1 MGFLETIFGK
11 SHIEEV
17 DTRADLENWNDIV
30 YTRKDLDMN
39 DPVQRREYIGSCL
52 QQMEEAARELDS
64 LELEYY
70 DVTSHLRDIEEI
82 DALPEAQRMEI
93 NECAQKILDSEQQRE
108 KFSRRKSKMTEDE
121 YERMERLAGEAKGG
135 IKKLAEAEDYQKKI
149 KSDLKRLDGEHQAY
163 LYRQEELER
172 TMDSC
177 KKLIIVVAVT
187 LAVIFVVLMV
197 LHRMLRL
204 NVAYGYMVSVLLA
217 ALSLTLLFINNSNA
231 EVELKGVNKSI
242 SRLIMLQNQVKIRY
256 VNNTNLLDYLCL
268 KFRVNNAKELKSLYG
283 KYLQEVK
290 EREAYEDA
298 QKNLDVNQ
306 KDLVYMLRCL
316 RIKDPEIWV
325 HQVEALLSHN
335 EEVEIRHSLNVQRQ
349 SLRRRMEYNR
359 DVVAGNAKR
368 EIEDMAKLYPE
379 YTQEILDMVSRYE
392 EKYPAF

>member
-11 SHIEEV
+11 THTEEV
-17 DTRADLENWNDIV
+17 TRNTDLENWNDIV

-82 DALPEAQRMEI
+82 DALPEVQRMEI

-121 YERMERLAGEAKGG
+121 YERMERLASEAKGG

-163 LYRQEELER
+163 LYRQEELEK

-177 KKLIIVVAVT
+177 KKLIVVVAIT
-187 LAVIFVVLMV
+187 LAVIFIGLMI

-217 ALSLTLLFINNSNA
+217 AVSLTLLFINNSNA
-231 EVELKGVNKSI
+231 EIELKGVNKSI

-256 VNNTNLLDYLCL
+256 VNNTNLIDYLCL

-306 KDLVYMLRCL
+306 KDLVYMLRRL
-316 RIKDPEIWV
+316 RIKDPDIWV

>member
-1 MGFLETIFGK
+1 
-11 SHIEEV
+11 
-17 DTRADLENWNDIV
+17 
-30 YTRKDLDMN
+30 
-39 DPVQRREYIGSCL
+39 
-52 QQMEEAARELDS
+52 
-64 LELEYY
+64 
-70 DVTSHLRDIEEI
+70 
-82 DALPEAQRMEI
+82 MEI

-187 LAVIFVVLMV
+187 LAVIFVALMV

-306 KDLVYMLRCL
+306 KDLVYMLRRL

>member
-11 SHIEEV
+11 THEEEI
-17 DTRADLENWNDIV
+17 TRNSDLENWNDIV

-39 DPVQRREYIGSCL
+39 DPVQRREYVGSCL
-52 QQMEEAARELDS
+52 AQMEEAAKELDS

-82 DALPEAQRMEI
+82 DALPEAQRQEI
-93 NECAQKILDSEQQRE
+93 NDCAQKILDSEQQRE
-108 KFSRRKSKMTEDE
+108 KFSRRKSKMTEEE
-121 YERMERLAGEAKGG
+121 YERMERLQSEAKGG

-163 LYRQEELER
+163 LYREEELEK
-172 TMDSC
+172 TMDFC
-177 KKLIIVVAVT
+177 KKMIIVVAVT
-187 LAVIFVVLMV
+187 LVLIFVVLMI
-197 LHRMLRL
+197 LHSTLKL
-204 NVAYGYMVSVLLA
+204 NVSYGYMVSVLLA
-217 ALSLTLLFINNSNA
+217 AVALTLLFINNSNS

-256 VNNTNLLDYLCL
+256 VNNTNLIDYLCL
-268 KFRVNNAKELKSLYG
+268 KFRVNNAKELKTLYS

-306 KDLVYMLRCL
+306 KDLVYMLRRL

-368 EIEDMAKLYPE
+368 EIEDMAKQYPE

>member
-1 MGFLETIFGK
+1 MGFLENIFGK
-11 SHIEEV
+11 SRPAEAAGKAEY
-17 DTRADLENWNDIV
+17 ENWNDIV
-30 YTRKDLDMN
+30 YTRKDLDID

-52 QQMEEAARELDS
+52 QQMEEAARELDG
-64 LELEYY
+64 LEMEYY
-70 DVTSHLRDIEEI
+70 DVTSHLRDMEEI
-82 DALPEAQRMEI
+82 DALPEPQRQEI
-93 NECAQKILDSEQQRE
+93 NECAQKIIDSEQKRE
-108 KFSRRKSKMTEDE
+108 KFSKRKSKMTEDE
-121 YERMERLAGEAKGG
+121 YERMERLQSEARKG

-149 KSDLKRLDGEHQAY
+149 KNDLKRLDGEHQAY
-163 LYRQEELER
+163 IFREEELLNS
-172 TMDSC
+172 MDNC
-177 KKLIIVVAVT
+177 RKLIIVVAIT
-187 LAVIFVVLMV
+187 LALVFGLLIV
-197 LHRMLRL
+197 LHNLLKL
-204 NVAYGYMVSVLLA
+204 NVAYGYMISVLMA
-217 ALSLTLLFINNSNA
+217 AIALTYLFIRNSNA
-231 EVELKGVNKSI
+231 QIELKGVTKSI

-256 VNNTNLLDYLCL
+256 VNNTNLIDYLCL
-268 KFRVNNAKELKSLYG
+268 KFRVNNARELKALYE

-306 KDLVYMLRCL
+306 KDLVYMLKRL

-368 EIEDMAKLYPE
+368 EIEDMAQQYPE

-392 EKYPAF
+392 EKYPSF

>member
-11 SHIEEV
+11 THEEEIA
-17 DTRADLENWNDIV
+17 RNADLENWNDIV

-39 DPVQRREYIGSCL
+39 DPVQRREYVGSCL
-52 QQMEEAARELDS
+52 AQMEEAARELDS

-82 DALPEAQRMEI
+82 DALPEDKRQEI

-108 KFSRRKSKMTEDE
+108 KFSRRKSKMTEEE
-121 YERMERLAGEAKGG
+121 YERMERLQSEAKSGY
-135 IKKLAEAEDYQKKI
+135 KKLAEAEDYQKKI

-163 LYRQEELER
+163 IYREEELEK
-172 TMDSC
+172 TMDFC
-177 KKLIIVVAVT
+177 KKMIIVVAVT
-187 LAVIFVVLMV
+187 LALIFVVLMI
-197 LHRMLRL
+197 LHSTLKL
-204 NVAYGYMVSVLLA
+204 NVTYGYMVSVLLA
-217 ALSLTLLFINNSNA
+217 AVALTLLFINNSNA

-256 VNNTNLLDYLCL
+256 VNNTNLIDYMCL
-268 KFRVNNAKELKSLYG
+268 KFRVNNAKELKSLYN

-306 KDLVYMLRCL
+306 KDLVYMLKRL

-368 EIEDMAKLYPE
+368 EIEDMAKQYPE

>member
-204 NVAYGYMVSVLLA
+204 NVTYGYMVSVLLA

-231 EVELKGVNKSI
+231 EIELKGVNKSI

-306 KDLVYMLRCL
+306 KDLVYMLRRL

>member
-1 MGFLETIFGK
+1 MGFLEAIFGK
-11 SHIEEV
+11 SRSEENV
-17 DTRADLENWNDIV
+17 RSSELDNWNDIV
-30 YTRKDLDMN
+30 YTRKDLDMD

-52 QQMEEAARELDS
+52 QQMEEAARELDG

-70 DVTSHLRDIEEI
+70 DVTSHLRDMEEI
-82 DALPEAQRMEI
+82 DALPPQQRLEI
-93 NECAQKILDSEQQRE
+93 NECAQKIINSEQQRE
-108 KFSRRKSKMTEDE
+108 KYKQRKSKMTEEE
-121 YERMERLAGEAKGG
+121 YERMERLQSEAKKG

-149 KSDLKRLDGEHQAY
+149 KNDLKRLDSEHQAY
-163 LYRQEELER
+163 EFRENELVS
-172 TMDSC
+172 TMENC
-177 KKLIIVVAVT
+177 RKLVIVVAVA
-187 LAVIFVVLMV
+187 LALAFIVLMV
-197 LHRMLRL
+197 LHRVLGL
-204 NVAYGYMVSVLLA
+204 NVTYGYMISVLMA
-217 ALSLTLLFINNSNA
+217 AVSMTLLFIHGSNA
-231 EVELKGVNKSI
+231 ESEIKGVNKSI

-256 VNNTNLLDYLCL
+256 VNNTNLIDYLCL
-268 KFRVNNAKELKSLYG
+268 KFRVNNARELKALYE
-283 KYLQEVK
+283 KFLQEVK

-306 KDLVYMLRCL
+306 KDLVYMLKRL

-368 EIEDMAKLYPE
+368 EIEDMAQQYPE

-392 EKYPAF
+392 ERYPGM

>member
-204 NVAYGYMVSVLLA
+204 NVTYGYMVSVLLA
-217 ALSLTLLFINNSNA
+217 ALSLTLLFINYSNA
-231 EVELKGVNKSI
+231 EIELKGVNKSI

-306 KDLVYMLRCL
+306 KDLVYMLRRL

>member
-1 MGFLETIFGK
+1 MGFLENIFGK

-121 YERMERLAGEAKGG
+121 YERMERLAGETKGG

-204 NVAYGYMVSVLLA
+204 NVTYGYMVSVLLA

-231 EVELKGVNKSI
+231 EIELKGVNKSI

-306 KDLVYMLRCL
+306 KDLVYMLRRL

>member
-1 MGFLETIFGK
+1 M
-11 SHIEEV
+11 
-17 DTRADLENWNDIV
+17 
-30 YTRKDLDMN
+30 
-39 DPVQRREYIGSCL
+39 
-52 QQMEEAARELDS
+52 
-64 LELEYY
+64 
-70 DVTSHLRDIEEI
+70 
-82 DALPEAQRMEI
+82 
-93 NECAQKILDSEQQRE
+93 
-108 KFSRRKSKMTEDE
+108 
-121 YERMERLAGEAKGG
+121 
-135 IKKLAEAEDYQKKI
+135 
-149 KSDLKRLDGEHQAY
+149 
-163 LYRQEELER
+163 
-172 TMDSC
+172 
-177 KKLIIVVAVT
+177 
-187 LAVIFVVLMV
+187 
-197 LHRMLRL
+197 
-204 NVAYGYMVSVLLA
+204 
-217 ALSLTLLFINNSNA
+217 FINNSNA
-231 EVELKGVNKSI
+231 EIELKGVNKSI

-306 KDLVYMLRCL
+306 KDLVYMLRRL

>member
-217 ALSLTLLFINNSNA
+217 AISLTLLFINNSNA

-306 KDLVYMLRCL
+306 KDLVYMLRRL

>member
-197 LHRMLRL
+197 LHIMLRL
-204 NVAYGYMVSVLLA
+204 NVTYGYMVSVLLA

-306 KDLVYMLRCL
+306 KDLVYMLRRL

>member
-1 MGFLETIFGK
+1 MGFLENIFGK

-121 YERMERLAGEAKGG
+121 YERMERLAGETKGG

-204 NVAYGYMVSVLLA
+204 NVTYGYMVSVLLA

-231 EVELKGVNKSI
+231 EIELKGVNKSI

-268 KFRVNNAKELKSLYG
+268 KFRVNNAKELKSLYE

-306 KDLVYMLRCL
+306 KDLVYMLRRL

>member
-11 SHIEEV
+11 THTEEV
-17 DTRADLENWNDIV
+17 TRNTDLENWNDIV

-82 DALPEAQRMEI
+82 DALPEVQRMEI

-121 YERMERLAGEAKGG
+121 YERMERLASEAKGG

-163 LYRQEELER
+163 LYRQEELEK

-177 KKLIIVVAVT
+177 KKLIVVVAIT
-187 LAVIFVVLMV
+187 LAVIFIGLMI

-217 ALSLTLLFINNSNA
+217 AVSLTLLFINNSNA
-231 EVELKGVNKSI
+231 EIELKGVNKSI

-256 VNNTNLLDYLCL
+256 VNNTNLIDYLCL

-306 KDLVYMLRCL
+306 KDLVYMLRRL

>member
-1 MGFLETIFGK
+1 MGFLENIFGK
-11 SHIEEV
+11 TRTEEFA
-17 DTRADLENWNDIV
+17 RQSELENWNDIV
-30 YTRKDLDMN
+30 YTRKDLDMD

-64 LELEYY
+64 LEMEYY

-82 DALPEAQRMEI
+82 DALPQAQRTEI

-108 KFSRRKSKMTEDE
+108 KYTRRKSKMTEE
-121 YERMERLAGEAKGG
+121 EFERMERLQSEAKNG

-163 LYRQEELER
+163 MYREEELEK
-172 TMDSC
+172 TMDAC

-187 LAVIFVVLMV
+187 LAVIFITLMI
-197 LHRMLRL
+197 LHSTLKL

-217 ALSLTLLFINNSNA
+217 AVSLTLLFIRNSNS
-231 EVELKGVNKSI
+231 EIELKGVNKSI

-256 VNNTNLLDYLCL
+256 VNNTNLIDYLCL
-268 KFRVNNAKELKSLYG
+268 KFRVNSAKELKSLYG

-306 KDLVYMLRCL
+306 KDLVFMLRRL

-359 DVVAGNAKR
+359 DVVAGNAKK
-368 EIEDMAKLYPE
+368 EIEDMAKQFPE

-392 EKYPAF
+392 EKYPSF